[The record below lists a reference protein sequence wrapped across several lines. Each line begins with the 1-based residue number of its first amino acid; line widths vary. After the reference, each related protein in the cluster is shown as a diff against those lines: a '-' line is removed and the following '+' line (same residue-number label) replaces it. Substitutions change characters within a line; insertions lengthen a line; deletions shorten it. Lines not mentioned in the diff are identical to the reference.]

1 MKRIKSAGPE
11 WGAKSRI
18 PGREKLS
25 MRSGTEKSLERPE
38 EALEVLTRTCREG
51 RDLDAWEV
59 YLEQERRLAI
69 EAKEGE
75 VESLISARVMGA
87 AVRVI
92 TSGRVGFSF
101 TNDFF
106 PSAIKDAVDRARETA
121 RHVSDKRSPGFVAPR
136 HGDWPALDI
145 MDPRLDEIGQDEKVS
160 RAMTVESSALS
171 CDPRVARVR
180 GAEYE
185 EFTSR
190 IWIRNSEGL
199 DASAAATLVSASVEV
214 VAEDGGEAQAA
225 GEFETTHHYDKLDA
239 ASVGEKAAR
248 RAVALLGACSLPAG
262 RYPVV
267 LSPEAGAGLI
277 SVLAP
282 AACGD
287 AVVKQ
292 RSWLIGRQGNKIA
305 GPAVTIVDDGLMDS
319 GPGATPFDDEGT
331 ISRRVEV
338 VREGVLQSFLYD
350 TYYGKITG
358 AGSTGNGIRP
368 AYFAPPYVDTTNW
381 VLVPGKYSERE
392 LLGQVDDGLFIVELM
407 GLHTADSVAG
417 EFSLGAL
424 GFRIEK
430 GVVGEPV
437 AGITV
442 AGTLEETLEKVE
454 AISDTVKFSGDTG
467 SPAILISEM
476 DISGS
481 ERGRDGYA
489 G

>member
-1 MKRIKSAGPE
+1 MEKIKSAGPGRE
-11 WGAKSRI
+11 EKSRV
-18 PGREKLS
+18 PVREKLS
-25 MRSGTEKSLERPE
+25 MRRGTERSIEIPER
-38 EALEVLTRTCREG
+38 ALEVLSRTCREG
-51 RDLDAWEV
+51 RGLDAWEV

-75 VESLISARVMGA
+75 VESLISARTMGA

-92 TSGRVGFSF
+92 CEGRVGFSF

-121 RHVSDKRSPGFVAPR
+121 RHVSDKRSPGFVEPMK
-136 HGDWPALDI
+136 GEWPNLDI
-145 MDPRLDEIGQDEKVS
+145 MDPRLEKIGQDQKVS
-160 RAMTVESSALS
+160 RAMLIESSALS
-171 CDPRVARVR
+171 RDPRVARVR

-199 DASAAATLVSASVEV
+199 EASAAATLVSASVEA
-214 VAEDGGEAQAA
+214 VAEHGGEAQAA
-225 GEFETTHHYDKLDA
+225 TEFETAHHYDKLDA
-239 ASVGEKAAR
+239 ASVGGKAAG
-248 RAVALLGACSLPAG
+248 RAVALLGAGSMPAG

-287 AVVKQ
+287 AVAKR
-292 RSWLIGRQGNKIA
+292 RSWLVGREGKKIA
-305 GPAVTIVDDGLMDS
+305 SPAVTIVDDGLMDS
-319 GPGATPFDDEGT
+319 GPGAAPFDDEGT
-331 ISRRVEV
+331 VSRRVEV
-338 VREGVLQSFLYD
+338 VREGVLQGFLYD

-381 VLVPGKYSERE
+381 VLAPGKQSERE

-454 AISDTVKFSGDTG
+454 AIADTVKFSGDTG

-481 ERGRDGYA
+481 ERGRVSYA